1 MKDLNKE
8 NLLQAVSPYS
18 FCERHG
24 DINTLPNFQYIRIAT
39 EFERK
44 LSFESFGTVSN
55 LFSNSRYRKIPNI
68 DVFRLDNL
76 TLFGHGMLCF
86 NNEKVMVC
94 DALHIWP
101 NRSNSKIN
109 SAIFNYDVD
118 NSNLIIKRDL
128 KRRFIRGLC
137 IPMSRP
143 GEGTYG
149 HWLVDFLPRLLLLR
163 TLGIKG
169 KYVFTDR
176 IPDYAWQFF
185 NLLGLDETDIV
196 TYNPLTECVELEQAY
211 VPTYLRSEDQFSS
224 LISSIPRFFPLSKQV
239 KGNKIYVARGDFRE
253 NQKVLNDDLVMKSVL
268 NFGFEIIYP
277 HKLTIAQQIEI
288 FSKASIVVG
297 EYGSAMHNTLFCH
310 PGTKVVLL
318 QSNQILSMI
327 QVGLGNALSHKTL
340 VLFCEA
346 LDNSNNSR
354 SFEVDIELLNTI
366 LKNLCN
372 VDNSVKQGL
381 TLFQKVKGL
390 FSR

>member
-1 MKDLNKE
+1 
-8 NLLQAVSPYS
+8 
-18 FCERHG
+18 
-24 DINTLPNFQYIRIAT
+24 
-39 EFERK
+39 
-44 LSFESFGTVSN
+44 
-55 LFSNSRYRKIPNI
+55 
-68 DVFRLDNL
+68 
-76 TLFGHGMLCF
+76 
-86 NNEKVMVC
+86 
-94 DALHIWP
+94 
-101 NRSNSKIN
+101 
-109 SAIFNYDVD
+109 
-118 NSNLIIKRDL
+118 
-128 KRRFIRGLC
+128 
-137 IPMSRP
+137 MSRP

-163 TLGIKG
+163 TLGING

-185 NLLGLDETDIV
+185 NLLGIDEADIV

-224 LISSIPRFFPLSKQV
+224 LISCIPRFFPLSKQV

-253 NQKVLNDDLVMKSVL
+253 NQKVLNDELVIKSVL

-288 FSKASIVVG
+288 FSQASIVVG
-297 EYGSAMHNTLFCH
+297 EYGSAMHNTLFCN

-327 QVGLGNALSHKTL
+327 QVGLGNALSHETS

-346 LDNSNNSR
+346 LDNSTNSR
-354 SFEVDIELLNTI
+354 SFIVDIELLNTI
-366 LKNLCN
+366 LNKLCN
-372 VDNSVKQGL
+372 VDNSAKQGL